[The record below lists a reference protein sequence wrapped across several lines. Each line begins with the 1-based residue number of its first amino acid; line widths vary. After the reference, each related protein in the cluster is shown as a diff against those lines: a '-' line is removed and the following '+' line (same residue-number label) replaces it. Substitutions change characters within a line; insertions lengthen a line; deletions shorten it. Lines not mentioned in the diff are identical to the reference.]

1 MKFKLNGIE
10 KFIIRYYKPLF
21 FAYILLLLLIAVILG
36 NLGMNTIGVMLN
48 TVLLCVM
55 LYVIYV
61 PMRKAKQLQ
70 ELNDIAFDMYTMIDG
85 CNQMIEAYNQKNT
98 AQLSSFCL
106 FRIIG
111 LVNIG
116 DFDRAEQEL
125 KSFWQYFNLK
135 KLHPSDIAQTHK
147 LMANIALEKGDKDLF
162 ENEMRI
168 VYEYGNNST
177 IVGPLRHSYN
187 HNVKDMELTVEA
199 HYANQDSNGQDYE
212 RRVFEHLNTNP
223 LTGKPL
229 KKLAKPMYYLMAY
242 NKLFLFFKNTGNI
255 EKATYY
261 AQQLMNIGNEQLSDY
276 RRAKEYLEN
285 GNSSN

>member
-1 MKFKLNGIE
+1 MKFKLNKVE
-10 KFIIRYYKPLF
+10 KFIIRYYKPLI
-21 FAYILLLLLIAVILG
+21 FAYFILIILVSAICGNFELPIIGVILNTILLIV
-36 NLGMNTIGVMLN
+36 V
-48 TVLLCVM
+48 
-55 LYVIYV
+55 LYVIYI
-61 PMRKAKQLQ
+61 PMNKTKQLQ
-70 ELNDIAFDMYTMIDG
+70 ELNDIAFDMHTMIDG
-85 CNQMIEAYNQKNT
+85 CNQMIEVYNPKDT
-98 AQLSSFCL
+98 AHLSSFCL
-106 FRIIG
+106 FRITG
-111 LVNIG
+111 LINIG

-135 KLHPSDIAQTHK
+135 KLFPSDLAQTHI
-147 LMANIALEKGDKDLF
+147 LMADIALEKGDKVLF

-187 HNVKDMELTVEA
+187 YSVKDTELIAEA
-199 HYANQDSNGQDYE
+199 YYANKDSNSQDYE

-229 KKLAKPMYYLMAY
+229 KKLPKPMYSLMAY

-255 EKATYY
+255 EKATHY
-261 AQQLMNIGNEQLSDY
+261 AQQLVNIGNEQLSDY
-276 RRAKEYLEN
+276 RKAKEYIEN